1 MSSTAFSRSAS
12 GAVTRIAPVYVERQ
26 LLSGIADVFD
36 PESLWQAPGLALFA
50 RRPLLRD
57 LLERA
62 PRERRG
68 NAATR
73 CFSHVTL
80 VLPQEEVDDDRHL
93 TRGARVRDLT
103 QGLAALHQKDFGDL
117 LGGDEVR
124 YRVLGA
130 DGLAPGEVEV
140 RFGHAVYLP
149 APGEALQHT
158 VSVSRDSAVWKTA
171 CAIYPNQRLTLIG
184 QDEHGATCAAPG
196 WPFGAEGAVLLV
208 NDGPGMPLEVQVR
221 PREAFD
227 CAYDAAQDYYV
238 IRSRRGAVDGA
249 GVPLRLLLRVTPAAG
264 QSASPGQGA
273 RQAPPPSAAPAQPPQ
288 AGEAARAPAPAHG
301 AVPAA
306 PLPGSGAHAAGA
318 KAAHATLQG
327 EATVAASSARMA
339 TLPGQP
345 LQAQPAASP
354 PAAGARADAMAALPM
369 PASARPASVWK
380 PRLVP
385 DDQRTA
391 VPAPHGAQR
400 QDARQAPAADAEA
413 TYAPVARQRVAL
425 AALALPRLSRYRDT
439 GAQALEI
446 GLNRALAPAADG
458 HAVITFAVDQADG
471 LHAITAAGR
480 EAIGVPSSFRPVD
493 NGSVDL
499 LGVPPAMAE
508 RYCALLRLPQAPAL
522 PAAPGA
528 RCVFG
533 RAAPALAALRV
544 LDAPRFLRHAAGA
557 AASSADRLGLSRQAF
572 SFEAAGDGFDIAR
585 LSPTQALYHLD
596 ERLAFVAAIGA
607 ATLDAPYRLPAG
619 HHLVAGHYVLR
630 FDA

>member
-1 MSSTAFSRSAS
+1 MHT
-12 GAVTRIAPVYVERQ
+12 VPRIAPRTAPTYVERQ
-26 LLSGIADVFD
+26 VLTGIADVFD
-36 PESLWQAPGLALFA
+36 PEALWQAPGLALFA

-103 QGLAALHQKDFGDL
+103 QGLAALHQRDFGDL

-149 APGEALQHT
+149 APGEAVQHT
-158 VSVSRDSAVWKTA
+158 VGVSRDSAVWKTA

-208 NDGPGMPLEVQVR
+208 NDGPGLPLEVQVR
-221 PREAFD
+221 PRDAFD
-227 CAYDAAQDYYV
+227 CVYDAVQDYYV

-264 QSASPGQGA
+264 PA
-273 RQAPPPSAAPAQPPQ
+273 AAP
-288 AGEAARAPAPAHG
+288 
-301 AVPAA
+301 
-306 PLPGSGAHAAGA
+306 
-318 KAAHATLQG
+318 
-327 EATVAASSARMA
+327 
-339 TLPGQP
+339 
-345 LQAQPAASP
+345 
-354 PAAGARADAMAALPM
+354 
-369 PASARPASVWK
+369 SV
-380 PRLVP
+380 
-385 DDQRTA
+385 
-391 VPAPHGAQR
+391 
-400 QDARQAPAADAEA
+400 QDARQAPAAVALPSVAARARLQQAGAPAAAPAHRAVPAAPPAAGATHAAGGTPAHATLQGQVAIAAQTAHMATLPGRPLPAQPAAGAPMDDASADAMPAAPAPASLRPAAVWKPRLAPDDQRTALPAAPGAQRQDARSPQAIDAEA
-413 TYAPVARQRVAL
+413 TYAPLARHRVAL

-446 GLNRALAPAADG
+446 GLDRALAPAAAG
-458 HAVITFAVDQADG
+458 NAVITFAVDQADG

-493 NGSVDL
+493 NGAVDL
-499 LGVPPAMAE
+499 LAVAPGMAD
-508 RYCALLRLPQAPAL
+508 RYCALLRLPPTPAL

-544 LDAPRFLRHAAGA
+544 LDSPRFLRHAAGS
-557 AASSADRLGLSRQAF
+557 AASSADRLGLSRSAF
-572 SFEAAGDGFDIAR
+572 SFDTAEDGFDIAR

-596 ERLAFVAAIGA
+596 ERLAFVAAIDA
-607 ATLDAPYRLPAG
+607 ATPEAPYRLPAG

-630 FDA
+630 FEA